1 MNALYYASI
10 INTVLRYTSPVLLA
24 TLASL
29 LCSRAGV
36 FNIAL
41 EGQMLLGSFF
51 AIAVNYYTHSVVLSV
66 LAGVAAGALVGLL
79 VAVFQIRLGAK
90 DMVVGTSVNILAVAL
105 SAYLLYAF
113 FGVRGALADSSLVAM
128 SKINL
133 SFLPADFF
141 LFRVFANLTFIDYGC
156 YLIAVLL
163 YIYMYKT
170 IGGFHLRS
178 VGINKAAT
186 ESLGTKAD
194 RTQVCAMIVSGALC
208 GLGGVALCMG
218 GVTMFAENMTNGRG
232 YVAMAAPSTLAADH
246 PLLAILASLFFGGA
260 LAMSAVLQNTIN
272 SNITSTFPYLATI
285 IFTSI
290 IGLIQRYRL
299 KNRKYKSES

>member
-10 INTVLRYTSPVLLA
+10 LNTVLRYTSPVLLA

-113 FGVRGALADSSLVAM
+113 FGVRGALADSRLVAM

-133 SFLPADFF
+133 SFLPADSF
-141 LFRVFANLTFIDYGC
+141 LFRV
-156 YLIAVLL
+156 IAVLL

-232 YVAMAAPSTLAADH
+232 YVAMAASTLAADH

-285 IFTSI
+285 IFTSF

>member
-113 FGVRGALADSSLVAM
+113 LGVRGALADSSLVAM

-232 YVAMAAPSTLAADH
+232 YVAMAASTLAADH

-285 IFTSI
+285 IFPSI

>member
-1 MNALYYASI
+1 MNGLYYASI

-232 YVAMAAPSTLAADH
+232 YVAMAASTLAADH

>member
-156 YLIAVLL
+156 YLIVVLL

-232 YVAMAAPSTLAADH
+232 YVAMAASTLAADH

>member
-232 YVAMAAPSTLAADH
+232 YVAMAAIHSGGGSSSAGYFGLSVFRRRAGNVRCAAEHHQQQYHVYLPLSGDH
-246 PLLAILASLFFGGA
+246 HLYFHHRAYP
-260 LAMSAVLQNTIN
+260 AV
-272 SNITSTFPYLATI
+272 SP
-285 IFTSI
+285 
-290 IGLIQRYRL
+290 
-299 KNRKYKSES
+299 EEPEV

>member
-79 VAVFQIRLGAK
+79 VAVFQIRLGTK

-232 YVAMAAPSTLAADH
+232 YVAMAASTLAADH

>member
-232 YVAMAAPSTLAADH
+232 YVAMAASALAADH

>member
-66 LAGVAAGALVGLL
+66 LAGVAAGALAGLL

-232 YVAMAAPSTLAADH
+232 YVAMAASTLAADH

>member
-105 SAYLLYAF
+105 SAYLLYEF

-133 SFLPADFF
+133 SFLPADSF

-232 YVAMAAPSTLAADH
+232 YVAMAASTLAADH

>member
-1 MNALYYASI
+1 
-10 INTVLRYTSPVLLA
+10 
-24 TLASL
+24 
-29 LCSRAGV
+29 
-36 FNIAL
+36 
-41 EGQMLLGSFF
+41 
-51 AIAVNYYTHSVVLSV
+51 
-66 LAGVAAGALVGLL
+66 
-79 VAVFQIRLGAK
+79 
-90 DMVVGTSVNILAVAL
+90 
-105 SAYLLYAF
+105 
-113 FGVRGALADSSLVAM
+113 M

-232 YVAMAAPSTLAADH
+232 YVAMAASTLAADH

>member
-41 EGQMLLGSFF
+41 EVQMLLGSFF

-232 YVAMAAPSTLAADH
+232 YVAMAASTLAADH